1 VIVCNCNALRDRD
14 VRAAGRALR
23 SHCPLTTFA
32 HLGCKPKCGKCLSH
46 AREML
51 TKQGN
56 FA

>member
-1 VIVCNCNALRDRD
+1 MIVCNCNALRDRD

-23 SHCPLTTFA
+23 SNCPLTTFA

-46 AREML
+46 TRDML
-51 TKQGN
+51 TKESN